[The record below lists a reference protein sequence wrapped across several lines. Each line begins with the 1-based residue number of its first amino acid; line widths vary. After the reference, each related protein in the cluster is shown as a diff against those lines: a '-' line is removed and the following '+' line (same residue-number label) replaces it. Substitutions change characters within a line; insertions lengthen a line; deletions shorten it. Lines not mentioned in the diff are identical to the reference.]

1 MKSQIDISQIRNQ
14 IQRLLRLLIKGDLHL
29 WKNYMT

>member
-1 MKSQIDISQIRNQ
+1 MKSQIDISPIKIEIRK
-14 IQRLLRLLIKGDLHL
+14 LLNIKGDLHL

>member
-1 MKSQIDISQIRNQ
+1 MKSQIDISPIKIEIRK
-14 IQRLLRLLIKGDLHL
+14 LLKTKGDLHL